1 MKNEKIE
8 ALAVYPWG
16 DCNLACSYCGYRHSC
31 GSLKESDFEKAL
43 VFLKKNYP
51 SFRKITFLGGEPLL
65 NFPRLKKLLYCARR
79 IMPQAEITVFT
90 NGTLLSRQ
98 VFSFM
103 ERLAVKLIISL
114 DGLEEINDLQRKSPL
129 KNQRISLKILSRIS
143 GRAEKLSFSM
153 VVTPENVRFLV
164 ENTRKL
170 FELGAGSIGWNLDYS
185 SKWSRQ
191 DISALKSVLTRLR
204 LYYLKL
210 IKEGCPY
217 RILNRYELLS
227 QLSGGEFPGCSS
239 VSLFPDGKLYA
250 CDKLFAPKAKTA
262 KALLDRKNLDLSRKK
277 FFERLSRLGFAPR
290 GLLCP
295 AGIYCHYKFVKCL
308 KGRSLS
314 IAVGSSMRLA
324 ALVEKEERKS
334 LGEFLK
340 YSTFRKIHNL

>member
-16 DCNLACSYCGYRHSC
+16 DCNLACSYCGYRHPC
-31 GSLKESDFEKAL
+31 GSLKESDFKKAL

-90 NGTLLSRQ
+90 NGTLLNRQ
-98 VFSFM
+98 IFSFM
-103 ERLAVKLIISL
+103 DRLAIKMIISL
-114 DGLEEINDLQRKSPL
+114 DGMEEINDFQRKSPL
-129 KNQRISLKILSRIS
+129 KNHRISSKILSRIS
-143 GRAEKLSFSM
+143 GRAGGLSFSM
-153 VVTPENVRFLV
+153 VVTPENVRFLP
-164 ENTRKL
+164 ENVKKICAL
-170 FELGAGSIGWNLDYS
+170 HAESLGWNLDYS

-191 DISALKSVLTRLR
+191 DISALKSALAKLR
-204 LYYLKL
+204 LDYLKL
-210 IKEGCPY
+210 LKQGRPY

-227 QLSGGEFPGCSS
+227 QLAGGEFPGCSS
-239 VSLFPDGKLYA
+239 VSLFPDGKFYA
-250 CDKLFAPKAKTA
+250 CDKLFALGADISKGF
-262 KALLDRKNLDLSRKK
+262 LDRKNLDSDRKN

-308 KGRSLS
+308 KGSSLS
-314 IAVGSSMRLA
+314 RSMAASMRLA

-340 YSTFRKIHNL
+340 YGTFRKMHGL